1 MKRYL
6 LIWITILAGVI
17 VILFYPGKFPYS
29 LEVAGKILPH
39 KQWVVTQSLN
49 GVLTAILR
57 NNEQGKIDSYFVTE
71 SERGDPVSLNIHR
84 SIVPGTYVA
93 KGDTIGWIDSNEL
106 ERQIAQLNGELQS
119 QKALLN
125 VASTGEKESMVLEAE
140 RVLEHARE
148 TFDEHRKIVARLE
161 KLSGSG
167 FVPYQDYE
175 IALSTQNLF
184 MINIGIAEVQLQSVQ
199 TGLKQEEIEM
209 ISTQITSLEEEID
222 TLLERSE
229 NYTLISPLSGVVFE
243 TSLGDT
249 LVTIGDTSSYT
260 VIIPL
265 KLKSRNYVNLQ
276 QKVKYKIEGINT
288 SFYGEILKLGNVAHI
303 LLNGEQ
309 VLLAIASLDAQ
320 SKDLLIGTMVKC
332 SIVCEPL
339 TPREHLVR
347 SVTSVFK

>member
-6 LIWITILAGVI
+6 LIGFTILAGVI

-29 LEVAGKILPH
+29 LEVVGKIFPH
-39 KQWVVTQSLN
+39 KQWVVTQSFN
-49 GVLTAILR
+49 GVLTAVLR
-57 NNEQGKIDSYFVTE
+57 DNIQGKIDSYFVTE
-71 SERGDPVSLNIHR
+71 VERGDPVRFNIHR
-84 SIVPGTYVA
+84 SIVTGVYVA

-106 ERQIAQLNGELQS
+106 ERQLVQLNRELRS
-119 QKALLN
+119 QKALLR

-148 TFDEHRKIVARLE
+148 TYDEHRKIVARLE

-167 FVPYQDYE
+167 LVPYQDYE

-184 MINIGIAEVQLQSVQ
+184 KINIEIADAQLQSVQ

-209 ISTQITSLEEEID
+209 ISSQITSLEEEID

-229 NYTLISPLSGVVFE
+229 NYTLTSPLSGVVFE
-243 TSLGDT
+243 TTPGDT
-249 LVTIGDTSSYT
+249 LVNIGDTSSYT

-276 QKVKYKIEGINT
+276 QKVKYNIEGINT
-288 SFYGEILKLGNVAHI
+288 SLSGNILKLGNVVHI
-303 LLNGEQ
+303 LNGEQ
-309 VLLAIASLDAQ
+309 VLLATASLNAE
-320 SKDLLIGTMVKC
+320 SKNLLNGIITRC

-339 TPREHLVR
+339 TLREHFVR

>member
-1 MKRYL
+1 MIRYL

-29 LEVAGKILPH
+29 LEVVGKIFPQ
-39 KQWVVTQSLN
+39 KQWVITQSLN
-49 GVLTAILR
+49 GVLTAVLR
-57 NNEQGKIDSYFVTE
+57 DNIQGKIDSYFVTE
-71 SERGDPVSLNIHR
+71 IERGDPVRFNIHR
-84 SIVPGTYVA
+84 SIVTGAHVA

-106 ERQIAQLNGELQS
+106 ERQLAQLNGELRS
-119 QKALLN
+119 QKALLR

-148 TFDEHRKIVARLE
+148 TYDEHRKIVARLE

-184 MINIGIAEVQLQSVQ
+184 MINIGIAETQLKSVQ
-199 TGLKQEEIEM
+199 TGLKQEEVEM
-209 ISTQITSLEEEID
+209 ISLQITSLEEEID

-229 NYTLISPLSGVVFE
+229 NYTLTSPLSGVVFE

-276 QKVKYKIEGINT
+276 QKVKYTIEGINT
-288 SFYGEILKLGNVAHI
+288 LFSGKILKLGNVAHI
-303 LLNGEQ
+303 LNGEQ
-309 VLLAIASLDAQ
+309 VLLVTASLDAQ
-320 SKDLLIGTMVKC
+320 SKDLLNGAMTRC

-347 SVTSVFK
+347 SVTSVFR